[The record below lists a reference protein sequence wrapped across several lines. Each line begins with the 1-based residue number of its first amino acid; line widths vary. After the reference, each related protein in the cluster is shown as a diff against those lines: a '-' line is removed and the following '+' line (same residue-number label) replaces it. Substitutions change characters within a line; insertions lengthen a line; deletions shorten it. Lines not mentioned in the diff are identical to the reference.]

1 MPLIKYGEG
10 NNNRRKILDPGEYE
24 VTIDSA
30 DIKTSSNGNEMLVMN
45 LKPTEEE
52 TIIYDR
58 IVFSP
63 KTHWKVRQ
71 FLDCFD
77 LGPETND
84 EEAEINIDNDFIN
97 DLIGKTGFVQIG
109 IETFNGIKR
118 NKVVDYLEPE
128 EDEEDDD

>member
-1 MPLIKYGEG
+1 MPVIKYGEKTS
-10 NNNRRKILDPGEYE
+10 RRKVLEPGEYE
-24 VTIDSA
+24 VIIDSA
-30 DIKTSSNGNEMLVMN
+30 DIKTSSNGNEMIVLN
-45 LKPTEEE
+45 LKTSEEE

-63 KTHWKVRQ
+63 QTHWKVRQ

-77 LGPETND
+77 LGPETED

-97 DLIGKTGFVQIG
+97 DLIGKIGDVQID

-118 NKVVDYLEPE
+118 NKVVNYLEPE

>member
-1 MPLIKYGEG
+1 MPVIKYGEKTS
-10 NNNRRKILDPGEYE
+10 RRKVLEPGEYE
-24 VTIDSA
+24 VIIDSA
-30 DIKTSSNGNEMLVMN
+30 DIKTSSNGNEMIVLN
-45 LKPTEEE
+45 LKTSEEE

-63 KTHWKVRQ
+63 QTHWKVRQ

-77 LGPETND
+77 LGPETED

-97 DLIGKTGFVQIG
+97 DLIGKIGDVQID

>member
-1 MPLIKYGEG
+1 MPVFKYGEK
-10 NNNRRKILDPGEYE
+10 NSRRKVLVPGEYE
-24 VTIDSA
+24 VNIDSA
-30 DIKTSSNGNEMLVMN
+30 DIRTSSNGNEMIVLN
-45 LKPTEEE
+45 LKTAEEE
-52 TIIYDR
+52 TLIYDR

-77 LGPETND
+77 LGPETDD

-97 DLIGKTGFVQIG
+97 DLIGKTGYVQIG